1 MKLLV
6 FGRTGQVARELER
19 AVPGVWPAHFLARD
33 EAVLADPPACAAV
46 VGEHA
51 PDAVIIAAAYTAV
64 DRAEEEQ
71 DLADI
76 VNGEAP
82 GAIARAAASI
92 GAPLLHLSTDYVFD
106 GCGDV
111 PFEPQAKTG
120 PLGAY
125 GRSKLLG
132 ERRIA
137 EAGGNWLVLRTS
149 WVFSAHGSNFVRTM
163 LRLGA
168 ERDHLRVVGDQIG
181 GPTSAS
187 SIAQALLVC
196 AGRLHQ
202 GQRGGL
208 YHFAGTPC
216 VSWAGFAEA
225 VMREARLDCRIEP
238 IPSMDYPTAAARPAN
253 SRLDCTATGRDFG
266 ITCPDWRDDLTKVI
280 KELTR

>member
-1 MKLLV
+1 MRLLV
-6 FGRTGQVARELER
+6 FGQTGQVARELER
-19 AVPGVWPAHFLARD
+19 AVPEGWSARFLARE
-33 EAVLADPPACAAV
+33 EADLADPEACAEI

-51 PDAVIIAAAYTAV
+51 PHAVINAAAYTAV
-64 DRAEEEQ
+64 DRAEDEPE
-71 DLADI
+71 LAYL

-92 GAPLLHLSTDYVFD
+92 GVPLLHVSTDYVFD
-106 GCGDV
+106 SHGDV
-111 PFEPQAKTG
+111 PFEPG
-120 PLGAY
+120 DEPMPLGAY

-149 WVFSAHGSNFVRTM
+149 WIFSAHGSNFVRTM

-168 ERDHLRVVGDQIG
+168 ERETLRVVNDQIG

-187 SIAQALLVC
+187 SIAQALLAC
-196 AGRLHQ
+196 ATRMHD

-208 YHFAGTPC
+208 YRFAGKPL
-216 VSWAGFAEA
+216 VSWAGFAAA
-225 VMREARLDCRIEP
+225 VMEEARLDCRIEP
-238 IPSMDYPTAAARPAN
+238 TASKDYPTPAARPIN
-253 SRLDCTATGRDFG
+253 SRLDCAATEHDFDVARPG
-266 ITCPDWRDDLTKVI
+266 WREDLTDVI